1 MPPGEEP
8 RPWHTLTFW
17 IGGATIG
24 ALVAVIAIVLAVAL
38 GGGDDEA
45 ASPDAALIGQEQTA
59 EELQEQFAER
69 DRQQVERMTGE
80 AKEIA
85 DAFGPTLAAFD
96 EALRKRTPPTPAS
109 EQWLDKAD
117 DYAEQFR
124 PTESGETATNVARA
138 ALRESLEG
146 LVNAIATYRLAASGN
161 PDAIIARARNQRDI
175 AIRTWSAASTQ
186 IDAINI
192 AAGFGHQHV
201 PQLGGEA
208 VRGIAPDTLP
218 EGTDAQED

>member
-24 ALVAVIAIVLAVAL
+24 ALVAVVATVLALAL
-38 GGGDDEA
+38 GGGDDA
-45 ASPDAALIGQEQTA
+45 ASPDAALVGETQTA
-59 EELQEQFAER
+59 KELQEEFTER
-69 DRQQVERMTGE
+69 DREQVERMTGE
-80 AKEIA
+80 AKGIA
-85 DAFGPTLAAFD
+85 DALGPTLTAFD

-109 EQWLDKAD
+109 KQWLDKAD
-117 DYAEQFR
+117 DYAGRFR
-124 PTESGETATNVARA
+124 ATESGETATNVARA
-138 ALRESLEG
+138 ALREALEG

-161 PDAIIARARNQRDI
+161 PDAIIARARTQRDI
-175 AIRTWSAASTQ
+175 AIRTWSAATTQ

-201 PQLGGEA
+201 PQLGGET
-208 VRGIAPDTLP
+208 VRAIPPDTLP
-218 EGTDAQED
+218 EGTDAREG